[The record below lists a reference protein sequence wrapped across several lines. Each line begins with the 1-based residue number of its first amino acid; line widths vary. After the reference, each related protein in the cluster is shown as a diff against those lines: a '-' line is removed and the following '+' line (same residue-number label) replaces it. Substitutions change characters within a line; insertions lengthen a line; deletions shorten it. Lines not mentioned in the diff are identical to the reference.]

1 VSAGCADATMR
12 VGASRA
18 TSKTMGADASVFVVR
33 STIIFFVYFVDILD
47 YIFQSNQEKK

>member
-1 VSAGCADATMR
+1 
-12 VGASRA
+12 
-18 TSKTMGADASVFVVR
+18 VR